1 MTNLNELLSKSLNA
15 YDKNRDRSKQ
25 VEIGPSS
32 IGGCRRQV
40 YYQLQNAPKTNP
52 ETESLAAILG
62 TFIHTGIADAIKRED
77 PFGDNFLIE
86 QAFEYNGL
94 KGHCDL
100 FIKDIGLVVDWKTTK
115 KKSLRYF
122 PSEQQRWQVQL
133 YGYLLSKN
141 GYDVKEVSLVAVPR
155 DGDMAE
161 IRSHREPYDEA
172 AALAAIAWLDE
183 VKVNVANNQPPAPEK
198 WSGFCANYCNYYDA
212 SGVNGCPGTAK

>member
-1 MTNLNELLSKSLNA
+1 MIDLNDLLAKSLNA

-25 VEIGPSS
+25 VEVGPSS
-32 IGGCRRQV
+32 VGGCRRQV
-40 YYQLQNAPKTNP
+40 FYQLQEAPKTNP
-52 ETESLAAILG
+52 DTESLAAILG
-62 TFIHTGIADAIKRED
+62 TFIHSGIAESMKRED
-77 PFGDNFLIE
+77 PFGQNFLIE
-86 QAFEYNGL
+86 EEFEYDGL

-133 YGYLLSKN
+133 YGWLLTKN
-141 GYDVKEVSLVAVPR
+141 GHKVNEVSLVVVAR
-155 DGDMAE
+155 DGEMAD

-172 AALAAIAWLDE
+172 VALAAIAWLNE
-183 VKVNVANNQPPAPEK
+183 VKEMAAKNEAPAPEK

-212 SGVNGCPGTAK
+212 NGAVGCPGTTK

>member
-1 MTNLNELLSKSLNA
+1 MELNDLLAKSLNA

-25 VEIGPSS
+25 IEIGPSS

-52 ETESLAAILG
+52 DTESLAAILG
-62 TFIHTGIADAIKRED
+62 TFIHAGISEAIKRED

-86 QAFEYNGL
+86 QMFEYEGL

-133 YGYLLSKN
+133 YGYLLTKN
-141 GYDVKEVSLVAVPR
+141 GYQVNEVALVAVPR
-155 DGDMAE
+155 DGDMSE
-161 IRSHREPYDEA
+161 IRAHREPYDEA
-172 AALAAIAWLDE
+172 MAMAALAWLEE
-183 VKVNVANNQPPAPEK
+183 VKQLAKANTPPPAEK
-198 WSGFCANYCNYYDA
+198 WSGFCAAYCNYYDA
-212 SGVNGCPGTAK
+212 SGAAGCPGTTR

>member
-1 MTNLNELLSKSLNA
+1 MTDLNELLAKSLNA

-25 VEIGPSS
+25 VEVGPSS
-32 IGGCRRQV
+32 VGGCRRQV
-40 YYQLQNAPKTNP
+40 FYQLQEAPKTNP
-52 ETESLAAILG
+52 DTESLAAILG
-62 TFIHTGIADAIKRED
+62 TFIHSGIAEAIKRED
-77 PFGDNFLIE
+77 PFGENFLIE
-86 QAFEYNGL
+86 QEFEYDGL

-133 YGYLLSKN
+133 YGWLLSKN
-141 GYDVKEVSLVAVPR
+141 GYTVNEVSLVAVAR
-155 DGDMAE
+155 DGDMAD

-183 VKVNVANNQPPAPEK
+183 VKEMAAKNEAPAPEK

-212 SGVNGCPGTAK
+212 SGVTGCPGTTK